1 MRGDRIVLYLLSRP
15 QEQCNSMWLS
25 FGVCVCAR
33 VLAFVFPSDVP
44 SPWLFRRAVG
54 LEKEVSFD
62 FDSRKLVSV

>member
-1 MRGDRIVLYLLSRP
+1 MRGDRTVLYLLSRP

-25 FGVCVCAR
+25 FGVCVRAR
-33 VLAFVFPSDVP
+33 VLAFRVSV
-44 SPWLFRRAVG
+44 RRPLSLALSEGRG